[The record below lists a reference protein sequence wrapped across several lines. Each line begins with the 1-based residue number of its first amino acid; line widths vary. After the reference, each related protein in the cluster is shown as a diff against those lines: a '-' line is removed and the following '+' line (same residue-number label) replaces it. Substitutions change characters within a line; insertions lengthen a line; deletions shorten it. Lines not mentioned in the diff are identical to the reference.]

1 MPTPTSWDG
10 ENAPTPPA
18 SSYGYARISMTD
30 QDLTVRYEALEKVGC
45 RMIRA
50 RKISGT
56 SVQDRQEQRTLFDF
70 IRDGDEL
77 VVIRVGRL
85 AQSVGGLQ
93 DIIR

>member
-1 MPTPTSWDG
+1 
-10 ENAPTPPA
+10 
-18 SSYGYARISMTD
+18 MTD